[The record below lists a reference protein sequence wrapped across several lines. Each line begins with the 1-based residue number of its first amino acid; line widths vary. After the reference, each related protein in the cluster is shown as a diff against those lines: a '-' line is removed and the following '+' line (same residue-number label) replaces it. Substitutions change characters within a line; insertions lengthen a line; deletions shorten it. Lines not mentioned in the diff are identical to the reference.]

1 MSMEFREPM
10 PSRPPMPAMTTAEIG
25 QARSVFQRDQ
35 AEAARVPRTKA
46 SVVTTARVLVAV
58 YTLLGVYAV
67 LAVLG
72 LAPAMPWSP
81 LG

>member
-1 MSMEFREPM
+1 MMEPM
-10 PSRPPMPAMTTAEIG
+10 ESMGSRPSTPFMTTAEIG

-35 AEAARVPRTKA
+35 AAAARVARTKA
-46 SVVTTARVLVAV
+46 SVVTTARVLVTV